1 MDLFKNQGFDYC
13 TKSGLTVSLD
23 DMVPLKGREDLY
35 KQTQAKVDEL
45 DEAYDQG
52 FLTDTER
59 HQAVVDTWNFLT
71 TKKGP
76 MRKLLK
82 DRRAQSPRNPRFRM
96 MESGARGSTNNYRQL
111 IGRKGLPQKANGD
124 AIEVPITSCFSEG
137 FSVSEYF
144 SSTHG
149 TRKNGSDTA
158 LKTADSGYLTRRLVD
173 VAHSVVIREEDCHC
187 DHGRI
192 VEEIKSEDG
201 TLIAS
206 FYDRLVGRFPRH
218 DVINPETG
226 ELIASKDEC
235 MDEETAKKIVN
246 AGFKSLEIRSVL
258 TCEAKEGICV
268 KCYGRNLA
276 TGKLATIG
284 DTVGIMAAQS
294 IGEPGTQL
302 TLKNFHNGGIAG
314 QQDITTGLPTKDL
327 ALITNIAGVVTKVEA
342 VGSRSQFTVKN
353 DLEEQTYL
361 SYPGAT
367 KIVAEGDKVVAGQPL
382 TKGYIDTK
390 DLLAC
395 ADLATV
401 RKYIISEVKKVYK
414 KDGGS
419 DISDKHLEII
429 VRQRTNR
436 LSIINPGDCKGL
448 LPGQKVTDVDF
459 TNANEAVLAHAG
471 NPAVGHPIIL
481 GITKAALEA
490 ESFLS
495 AASFQ
500 QTTAVLTDAAIKGKV
515 DYLRGLKEN
524 VMIGKLI
531 PAGTGITPLIPVDED
546 GNDLPEEAPHID
558 DEESYP
564 LNQDHKE

>member
-1 MDLFKNQGFDYC
+1 
-13 TKSGLTVSLD
+13 
-23 DMVPLKGREDLY
+23 
-35 KQTQAKVDEL
+35 
-45 DEAYDQG
+45 
-52 FLTDTER
+52 
-59 HQAVVDTWNFLT
+59 
-71 TKKGP
+71 
-76 MRKLLK
+76 
-82 DRRAQSPRNPRFRM
+82 

-187 DHGRI
+187 DHGRV

-218 DVINPETG
+218 DVVNKETG
-226 ELIASKDEC
+226 EVIASKDDC
-235 MDEETAKKIVN
+235 IDEERAKKIIA
-246 AGFKSLEIRSVL
+246 AGYTSLEIRSVL
-258 TCEAKEGICV
+258 TCEAKDGICV

-314 QQDITTGLPTKDL
+314 QQDITTGLPRVQDLLEARHPKTKDL
-327 ALITNIAGVVTKVEA
+327 ALITNISGVVTKVEA

-367 KIVAEGDKVVAGQPL
+367 KIVAEGDKVKAGQPL

-395 ADLATV
+395 SDLSTV

-436 LSIINPGDCKGL
+436 LSIVNPGNCLGL
-448 LPGQKVTDVDF
+448 LPGQKITDVDF
-459 TNANEAVLAHAG
+459 TKANANVLAHG
-471 NPAVGHPIIL
+471 GKPAVAHPIIL

-490 ESFLS
+490 DSFLS

-515 DYLRGLKEN
+515 DYLHGLKEN

-531 PAGTGITPLIPVDED
+531 PAGTGIKPLIPLDED
-546 GNDLPEEAPHID
+546 GNDIPEEAPHVD

-564 LNQDHKE
+564 LNQDNK